1 MCSYFIVGNN
11 IFYFFKNKSFT
22 FLDEGTYRGG
32 GGRGIQILQDSEGV
46 VQKGGSD
53 RFIIFF
59 LGGRPW

>member
-32 GGRGIQILQDSEGV
+32 GGGFKFSKILRGLLR
-46 VQKGGSD
+46 KGGLTD
-53 RFIIFF
+53 
-59 LGGRPW
+59 L